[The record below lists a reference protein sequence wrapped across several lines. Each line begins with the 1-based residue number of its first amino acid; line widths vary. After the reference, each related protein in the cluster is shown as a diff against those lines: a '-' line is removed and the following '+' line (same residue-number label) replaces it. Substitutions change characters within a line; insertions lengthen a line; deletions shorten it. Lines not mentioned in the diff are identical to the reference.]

1 MDAPA
6 RGALRF
12 GGVQG
17 HSEGEGSHAGSQGDE
32 EVMEMSGPDLE
43 MVRSHGDTQGHVEM
57 MRSCGDN
64 QGHREMIRVTWRW
77 SGHNATFQVTAG
89 TIFIGLSAV
98 LLDPSQDGC
107 PSLWGG
113 RGRIQEV
120 IFRRVFCM
128 HSVLGVS
135 VCPSSANC
143 KWASCPCWVCWGLT
157 PLLGV

>member
-17 HSEGEGSHAGSQGDE
+17 HSEGEGSHAGSQGDD

-64 QGHREMIRVTWRW
+64 QGHREMIRVRK
-77 SGHNATFQVTAG
+77 GVELCRAEA
-89 TIFIGLSAV
+89 
-98 LLDPSQDGC
+98 SQSFSCLG
-107 PSLWGG
+107 SLTVG
-113 RGRIQEV
+113 
-120 IFRRVFCM
+120 
-128 HSVLGVS
+128 S
-135 VCPSSANC
+135 
-143 KWASCPCWVCWGLT
+143 
-157 PLLGV
+157 